1 MVLEH
6 NIGITSDLILWCLGL
21 TVSPWFDLDFLAAS
35 NGGFKLLGE
44 SLMSCFADQHE
55 EAVRCERC
63 TSLAPLRPAAVLT
76 YSFDSDVPVPG
87 IVSIDSHFPS
97 CPLEM
102 LQLQTTLAC
111 PKPESP
117 VSPRIFFTSSNGS
130 EDEDDEG
137 STAQATVTTVLDP
150 HRRSPPPGHRP
161 VLRTI
166 RSTEEEHVLSVHL
179 PGFTPEMVTVSARKD
194 DRLAVVAD
202 LWHAEANCES
212 PIYREIRGCGAAPS
226 LSVAPKC
233 TYVY

>member
-1 MVLEH
+1 
-6 NIGITSDLILWCLGL
+6 
-21 TVSPWFDLDFLAAS
+21 
-35 NGGFKLLGE
+35 
-44 SLMSCFADQHE
+44 
-55 EAVRCERC
+55 
-63 TSLAPLRPAAVLT
+63 
-76 YSFDSDVPVPG
+76 
-87 IVSIDSHFPS
+87 
-97 CPLEM
+97 M

-117 VSPRIFFTSSNGS
+117 VSPKIFFTSSNGS

-137 STAQATVTTVLDP
+137 GTAQATVTTVLDP

-212 PIYREIRGCGAAPS
+212 PIYGEIRGCGAAPN
-226 LSVAPKC
+226 LSVIPEVHICILTCVFLMFSISPSRVDCYVSSSRRKRCICKSAILPGWHINHSYPKNSSQPLP
-233 TYVY
+233 YAKLRRLILFALVDAQL

>member
-1 MVLEH
+1 MRMIHESRTFKT
-6 NIGITSDLILWCLGL
+6 NDL
-21 TVSPWFDLDFLAAS
+21 F
-35 NGGFKLLGE
+35 
-44 SLMSCFADQHE
+44 
-55 EAVRCERC
+55 
-63 TSLAPLRPAAVLT
+63 T
-76 YSFDSDVPVPG
+76 YSFELDVPFLG
-87 IVSIDSHFPS
+87 IVPIGFHFLSH
-97 CPLEM
+97 PLAM

-117 VSPRIFFTSSNGS
+117 VSPKIFFTSSDGS
-130 EDEDDEG
+130 EYEDDEG

-150 HRRSPPPGHRP
+150 HRRSPPPGRRP

-212 PIYREIRGCGAAPS
+212 PICCEIRGCGATLN
-226 LSVAPKC
+226 LSVPPEVHIC
-233 TYVY
+233 ILTCVFLMLSISTSRVDCYVSRSRRKRCIRKSTILSGWHINHSYP